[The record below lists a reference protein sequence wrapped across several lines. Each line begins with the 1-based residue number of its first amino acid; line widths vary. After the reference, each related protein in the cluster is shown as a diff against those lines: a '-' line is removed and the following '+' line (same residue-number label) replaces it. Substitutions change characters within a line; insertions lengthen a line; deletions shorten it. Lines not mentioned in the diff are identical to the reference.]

1 MGDGRIMTDL
11 LTHQCRFNDCIN
23 CPEPMRCEHTC
34 HLAGWEAPPTSKV
47 RAAARR
53 VWGRW
58 T

>member
-1 MGDGRIMTDL
+1 MTDL